1 MSTLPVNA
9 SLEAVIVPRI
19 SDIGGFEVRR
29 ALPSKARQMV
39 GPFIFFDQMG
49 PTEFLTGDGI
59 DVKPHPHIGLG
70 TITYLFK
77 GAFEHRD
84 SLGSEQMIYPG
95 DVNWM
100 MAGHGVTHSER
111 TSAQMRANPHQLSG
125 VQTWLALPEKDED
138 RPATFTH
145 MGKAELPLLEDTGV
159 RTRLIMGEAWGQRVG
174 FSAPSSMFYAD
185 IELSAGA
192 EVPLPDE
199 HEDRAV
205 YVLHGD
211 VDVSGQTFGAHQLL
225 VFRPKDRMSLR
236 AGPQGARIL
245 ALGGAPLEGPRYI
258 NWNFVSASKEKLR
271 EARRAWIDG
280 DFEHGRFRLPRGDDQ
295 EFIPYPTPR

>member
-1 MSTLPVNA
+1 
-9 SLEAVIVPRI
+9 
-19 SDIGGFEVRR
+19 
-29 ALPSKARQMV
+29 
-39 GPFIFFDQMG
+39 
-49 PTEFLTGDGI
+49 
-59 DVKPHPHIGLG
+59 
-70 TITYLFK
+70 
-77 GAFEHRD
+77 
-84 SLGSEQMIYPG
+84 
-95 DVNWM
+95 
-100 MAGHGVTHSER
+100 
-111 TSAQMRANPHQLSG
+111 
-125 VQTWLALPEKDED
+125 
-138 RPATFTH
+138 
-145 MGKAELPLLEDTGV
+145 
-159 RTRLIMGEAWGQRVG
+159 
-174 FSAPSSMFYAD
+174 MFYAD

-280 DFEHGRFRLPRGDDQ
+280 DFEHGRFRLPQGDDQ

>member
-1 MSTLPVNA
+1 MSTLPVDP
-9 SLEAVIVPRI
+9 SIEAVIVPRI

-70 TITYLFK
+70 TVTYLFK
-77 GAFEHRD
+77 GEFQHRD
-84 SLGSEQMIYPG
+84 SIGSDQMIYPG

-111 TSAQMRANPHQLSG
+111 TSRETRAHPHLLAG
-125 VQTWLALPEKDED
+125 VQTWLALPEADED

-145 MGKAELPLLEDTGV
+145 VGKADLPMLEDAGV
-159 RTRLIMGEAWGQRVG
+159 QTRIIMGSAWGTQVG
-174 FSAPSSMFYAD
+174 FEPPSPMFYVD
-185 IELSAGA
+185 IALQPGA
-192 EVPLPDE
+192 QVPLPDE
-199 HEDRAV
+199 HEDRAI
-205 YVLHGD
+205 YVLDGE
-211 VDVSGQTFGAHQLL
+211 VDVAGQVFGAHQLL
-225 VFRPKDRMSLR
+225 VFRPKDQITIKS
-236 AGPQGARIL
+236 GPQGARVL
-245 ALGGAPLEGPRYI
+245 GLGGAPLDGPRYI

-271 EARRAWIDG
+271 EARRAWMDC
-280 DFEHGRFRLPRGDDQ
+280 DFEHGRFQLPKGDDQ